1 MSDFFVATLLKGI
14 VENFAMLWFPHRRD
28 NLEKFYPRPYGLP
41 SGGQIIV
48 TVQYV
53 PPMPQHPIG
62 VKEEYSV
69 TTMPMYDVLVTE

>member
-1 MSDFFVATLLKGI
+1 MSEFFVATLLKGI

-53 PPMPQHPIG
+53 PPAPRHAG
-62 VKEEYSV
+62 ETSYNV
-69 TTMPMYDVLVTE
+69 TTNPVYSDEVVTV